1 MEGNDMHATGTLD
14 GAGLMRELVPR
25 SPFAVHLGIE
35 LAELDDGRAVLRLP
49 FRQEVVTLGSTVHGG
64 AIATLVDTAA
74 MAAAWA
80 GAEVPDPPRGST
92 VALTVD
98 YLAPA
103 DGCGIEAVATVVRRG
118 RRLTTVRVDAHAD
131 NTHVATALV
140 TYQIG

>member
-1 MEGNDMHATGTLD
+1 MQATETLD

-25 SPFAVHLGIE
+25 SPFAVHLGIQ
-35 LAELDDGRAVLRLP
+35 LAELADGRAVLRLP
-49 FRQEVVTLGSTVHGG
+49 FRQEVVTVGSTVHGG

-92 VALTVD
+92 VGLTVD

-103 DGCGIEAVATVVRRG
+103 DGRGVEAVASVVRRG
-118 RRLTTVRVDAHAD
+118 RRLTTVRVDAYAGD
-131 NTHVATALV
+131 THVATALV